1 MDARED
7 STVDILYYDG
17 DCPICTRYRDYVAIR
32 QELDLRDA
40 RDHIDEMV
48 GLREEGFDINAG
60 MILVA
65 QDRTLQGADV
75 IVELDRRVGRPV
87 PAWLARTSYPA
98 LRGFRSL
105 LLRILGR
112 DPRITP

>member
-1 MDARED
+1 MEAPR
-7 STVDILYYDG
+7 DILYYDG
-17 DCPICTRYRDYVAIR
+17 DCPICSRYRDYVAVR

-40 RDHIDEMV
+40 RQHVDELLQ
-48 GLREEGFDINAG
+48 LRDQGFAINAG

-65 QDRTLQGADV
+65 RERTFQGADV
-75 IVELDRRVGRPV
+75 IVELDRRMGRRT

-98 LRGFRSL
+98 LRGIRNL

-112 DPRITP
+112 DPRIT